1 MTLVAEKEKTILSNM
16 DIDYEEESE
25 DGVNR
30 IVHFNKTPV
39 MSTYLVA
46 FAVGE
51 YDHVEATTTDGVR
64 VRVYTPRGK
73 SAQVMIMKQLN
84 PNQYN
89 IINLESSHISTLL
102 WPLC

>member
-1 MTLVAEKEKTILSNM
+1 M
-16 DIDYEEESE
+16 DVDYEEESE

-73 SAQVMIMKQLN
+73 SAQVIIMKQLN
-84 PNQYN
+84 PIDHKFELWQQ
-89 IINLESSHISTLL
+89 ILCAKGKKDLET
-102 WPLC
+102 